1 MSGEECSTSLCSS
14 LSFVPM
20 WPWLARRRTCS
31 ASARCRRRLLDLL
44 PAFEV
49 GQHAGLPL
57 YFEQGRPANAFG
69 DLASFVEPLPQIDHR
84 PICGAV
90 EAFVKER
97 LRRI

>member
-1 MSGEECSTSLCSS
+1 
-14 LSFVPM
+14 
-20 WPWLARRRTCS
+20 
-31 ASARCRRRLLDLL
+31 LLDLL

-57 YFEQGRPANAFG
+57 YFEQGRPANSFG

-90 EAFVKER
+90 EALVKER
-97 LRRI
+97 LRRILPPPNSEIIGAVGAGSKPVR